1 MAPIEHIAPAAAH
14 AAAAGIVLKTVMPK
28 NHPLQLQTSSNS
40 KRITTVFM
48 GCSPS
53 FLSAFPVGFLCAV
66 PAFDLLTGH
75 T

>member
-1 MAPIEHIAPAAAH
+1 MAPIEHIAPAAAQ
-14 AAAAGIVLKTVMPK
+14 AAAAGMVLKTDMPK

-40 KRITTVFM
+40 TRTTTVCI

-53 FLSAFPVGFLCAV
+53 FLLSFPAGFLCAV
-66 PAFDLLTGH
+66 PAFDLVTGH